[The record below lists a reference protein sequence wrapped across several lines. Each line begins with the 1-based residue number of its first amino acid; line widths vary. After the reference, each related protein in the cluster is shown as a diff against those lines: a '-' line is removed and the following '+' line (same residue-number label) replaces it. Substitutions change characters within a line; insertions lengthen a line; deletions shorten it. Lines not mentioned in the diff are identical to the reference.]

1 MRREWTTTA
10 LSRREMLKLGASAV
24 AAGAIG
30 HVATLARPHGRPR
43 RGEIQQIGHR

>member
-1 MRREWTTTA
+1 MRREWMTTA
-10 LSRREMLKLGASAV
+10 LSRREMLELGASAV

-30 HVATLARPHGRPR
+30 HAATLADPDGHPR